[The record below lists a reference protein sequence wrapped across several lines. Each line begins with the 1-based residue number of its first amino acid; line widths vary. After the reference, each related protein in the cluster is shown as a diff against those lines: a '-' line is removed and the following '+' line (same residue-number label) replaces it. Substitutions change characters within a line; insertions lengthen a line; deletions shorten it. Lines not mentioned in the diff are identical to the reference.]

1 MDTARVFI
9 PITNY
14 KHYIFSYFLFK
25 EMLKKSTDKKSD
37 RVLAVQAFHVLPSI
51 LLRYGTKNIEGKEHI
66 IHIKKVV

>member
-1 MDTARVFI
+1 MDTARIFI

-37 RVLAVQAFHVLPSI
+37 RVLAVQAFHVISREEENQL
-51 LLRYGTKNIEGKEHI
+51 YNKY
-66 IHIKKVV
+66 